1 VHKRRAFTPL
11 EIKLSNRV
19 SPVRDQRS
27 YKVSER
33 FLMGFTLVELLVVIA
48 IIALLMSML
57 MPALGKVKKQAK
69 MVLCQSNL
77 KQMGVCFNMYANDW
91 EGKFMHG
98 WVPPQCE
105 PPNPHKAYWMEA
117 LRYCYGDD
125 GDIRCCPMAMKP
137 GTSVS
142 PSPFGAVQ
150 PDATFYGWGIF
161 PGEIGQPST
170 AWNWGVAGDYGSYAI
185 NSYVNDPRC
194 GAYQGHEPKWN
205 WRSANVR
212 GTANIPLMT
221 AGQWI
226 DAWPHHTDG
235 PPGFQGQSAGMTV
248 DMMKRVCLNRHDG
261 YVNMVFLDY
270 TVRKIGLKEMWR
282 LKWHRM
288 FDLSAPLPNWQSEAP
303 WMRKFKDPE

>member
-1 VHKRRAFTPL
+1 MHKRRA
-11 EIKLSNRV
+11 
-19 SPVRDQRS
+19 
-27 YKVSER
+27 
-33 FLMGFTLVELLVVIA
+33 FTLVELLVVIA

-69 MVLCQSNL
+69 LILCQSNL
-77 KQMGVCFNMYANDW
+77 KQMGICFSMYANNWD
-91 EGKFMHG
+91 GKFMHG
-98 WVPPQCE
+98 WVPTNE
-105 PPNPHKAYWMEA
+105 PPNQHKAYWMEA
-117 LRYCYGDD
+117 LRFCYGDD

-137 GTSVS
+137 GTSV
-142 PSPFGAVQ
+142 GGGWGGGVL
-150 PDATFYGWGIF
+150 PDATFYAWGIF
-161 PGEIGQPST
+161 PGDNIGEVYST
-170 AWNWGVAGDYGSYAI
+170 WPWVIVGDYGSYAM
-185 NSYVNDPRC
+185 NSHVNDPKYGRVF
-194 GAYQGHEPKWN
+194 QGHDPKWC

-226 DAWPHHTDG
+226 DAWPDHINSPPAVHGDPDG
-235 PPGFQGQSAGMTV
+235 ITE

-288 FDLSAPLPNWQSEAP
+288 YDLTFALPPEFQDP
-303 WMRKFKDPE
+303 KHWMFKFKDPE